1 MRDSR
6 ALPAPLRWLPRSLAS
21 LAAAALAA
29 TFLLAAPSA
38 TANEPLKVG
47 FVYVGPISDHG
58 WTYRHDVGRRA
69 VAAAFPGRVETSYV
83 ESVAYGADA
92 ERVIARLAAE
102 GHGLVFTT
110 SFGFMNPTIE
120 AAARH
125 HDTRFEHA
133 TGYKRADNVST
144 YAARFYEGRYV
155 SGVIAGHLS
164 ETNTVGYVG
173 SFPIPEVVRG
183 INAFLLGA
191 RSVNPDIRVRVI
203 WVNTWYDPG
212 KERDAAL
219 ALIDQGADIL
229 AQHTDSP
236 APLQA
241 AGEAGIYAFGQA
253 SDMHDFAPDTHL
265 TAIVDNWDA
274 YYIARTRAVLE
285 GTWESGDTWGGLDSG
300 MVEMARYEKHAR
312 SGEGGGDARRRGG
325 ALRGDQDLHRALGL
339 ARRRNKGR
347 LRPSAGRRSAALHGL
362 VLGRR
367 GRRAAEELKAY
378 GLRLT
383 V

>member
-1 MRDSR
+1 MRDFPASR
-6 ALPAPLRWLPRSLAS
+6 TLRWLPRSLAG
-21 LAAAALAA
+21 LAAAALA
-29 TFLLAAPSA
+29 TGFLLAAPPA
-38 TANEPLKVG
+38 TADEPLKVG

-120 AAARH
+120 AAARYP
-125 HDTRFEHA
+125 DARFEHA

-144 YAARFYEGRYV
+144 YAGRFYEGRYV

-164 ETNTVGYVG
+164 ETGTIGYIG

-183 INAFLLGA
+183 INSFLLGA
-191 RSVNPDIRVRVI
+191 RSVNPDIRIRVV

-229 AQHTDSP
+229 AQHTD
-236 APLQA
+236 
-241 AGEAGIYAFGQA
+241 
-253 SDMHDFAPDTHL
+253 
-265 TAIVDNWDA
+265 
-274 YYIARTRAVLE
+274 
-285 GTWESGDTWGGLDSG
+285 
-300 MVEMARYEKHAR
+300 
-312 SGEGGGDARRRGG
+312 
-325 ALRGDQDLHRALGL
+325 L
-339 ARRRNKGR
+339 ARPPCKRRARPGST
-347 LRPSAGRRSAALHGL
+347 PSAK
-362 VLGRR
+362 
-367 GRRAAEELKAY
+367 RATCTTLPP
-378 GLRLT
+378 T
-383 V
+383 PI